1 MTLLDPSLGP
11 PVGTEP
17 TPTADG
23 RAAVVPALREWT
35 AGAGRLDLGLPGVI
49 SWQGDGA
56 AEVADLLAGD
66 LELFRGR
73 RPEIVAGGAGD
84 IRLRLDPAL
93 ADLPD
98 QGYRLLIDDQVRVLA
113 ADRSG
118 LLHGSQ
124 SVAQL
129 IKQDPDRRSL
139 PRGAAFD
146 HPRCSIRGQMIDVGR
161 KFLPLDYLR
170 SEIRRMAWLKLNSL
184 HLHLTEWNGFRF
196 ESREFPGLASA
207 EHYTQEELRELDAYA
222 ARWGVTIVPEI
233 DLPGHAVWLT
243 RYEPRLRLR
252 SPMMD
257 VTAWPGGSGG
267 GWTLDMTSEFARD
280 FVRRLVIELAGV
292 FRGEYVHLGSDELP
306 LQTADRQDPVLL
318 AYARSKGLAY
328 AGDVLIDFLNDLA
341 GTLHGLG
348 KRAEI
353 WEWWNYGDQPHS
365 IRPDPRIRVSK
376 WLDGDPAELA
386 RQGYRTVGVNWGG
399 NYVTPGYSTTPGGT
413 SPQGWEGFMPSE
425 QIYLADDYPVEER
438 LLGYRLG
445 RWMDKSEARSTDW
458 VHFFSHRPLQ
468 VLADRTW
475 GGPTEATAPDFYAR
489 ADVIGS
495 AEDDLAGVPVGSC
508 RIVAVSSEELDAE
521 DGAVRHLLDPD
532 PQTQWVTRYRQDLMI
547 TPHHVVIDTGAART
561 LAGIEVWPRQDG
573 RVIEELHHSRARAR
587 SLRVELSRDGRD
599 WTPVWSGTMANEQPA
614 QRFRFPAT
622 TARFLRLIIDSDW
635 DNLFVASLAYLV
647 PLQARRQ

>member
-1 MTLLDPSLGP
+1 AGRLPDRARHVRQCVAARRRPVRADRDRAAGIPVHRADAGRTSRGRRRGQPRDHPGLDAGGDAMTLLDPSLGP

-35 AGAGRLDLGLPGVI
+35 AGAGRLDLGLPGVM

-56 AEVADLLAGD
+56 GEVADLLAGD

-207 EHYTQEELRELDAYA
+207 E
-222 ARWGVTIVPEI
+222 
-233 DLPGHAVWLT
+233 
-243 RYEPRLRLR
+243 
-252 SPMMD
+252 
-257 VTAWPGGSGG
+257 
-267 GWTLDMTSEFARD
+267 
-280 FVRRLVIELAGV
+280 
-292 FRGEYVHLGSDELP
+292 
-306 LQTADRQDPVLL
+306 
-318 AYARSKGLAY
+318 
-328 AGDVLIDFLNDLA
+328 
-341 GTLHGLG
+341 
-348 KRAEI
+348 
-353 WEWWNYGDQPHS
+353 
-365 IRPDPRIRVSK
+365 
-376 WLDGDPAELA
+376 
-386 RQGYRTVGVNWGG
+386 
-399 NYVTPGYSTTPGGT
+399 
-413 SPQGWEGFMPSE
+413 
-425 QIYLADDYPVEER
+425 
-438 LLGYRLG
+438 
-445 RWMDKSEARSTDW
+445 
-458 VHFFSHRPLQ
+458 
-468 VLADRTW
+468 
-475 GGPTEATAPDFYAR
+475 
-489 ADVIGS
+489 
-495 AEDDLAGVPVGSC
+495 
-508 RIVAVSSEELDAE
+508 
-521 DGAVRHLLDPD
+521 
-532 PQTQWVTRYRQDLMI
+532 
-547 TPHHVVIDTGAART
+547 
-561 LAGIEVWPRQDG
+561 
-573 RVIEELHHSRARAR
+573 
-587 SLRVELSRDGRD
+587 
-599 WTPVWSGTMANEQPA
+599 
-614 QRFRFPAT
+614 
-622 TARFLRLIIDSDW
+622 
-635 DNLFVASLAYLV
+635 
-647 PLQARRQ
+647 